1 MDIKPIRNEHDYN
14 EALAETDR
22 IFDAEPDSPYSDKL
36 DVLVALVSAYED
48 KHYDLPPPDPI
59 DALEY
64 YIESRNLTGEALE
77 PYIGSK
83 EDVHAILTRKHPLT
97 LSMIRRLEAGTG
109 IPASIL
115 IQPYKTEVNLLADEP
130 TKVRIHW
137 RDWLAKQDEI
147 ILPVLK
153 NYSGIDADA
162 LWRFVRNDLER
173 RHDELILEF

>member
-1 MDIKPIRNEHDYN
+1 MIIKPIQNENDYE
-14 EALAETDR
+14 EALAEIER
-22 IFDAEPDSPYSDKL
+22 LFDAEPDSPECDKL
-36 DVLVALVSAYED
+36 DVLVTLVSAYED

-64 YIESRNLTGEALE
+64 YIESRHLTDEALE
-77 PYIGSK
+77 PYIGAK
-83 EDVHAILTRKHPLT
+83 EDVRAILTRTQPLT
-97 LSMIRRLEAGTG
+97 LPMIRRLEVGTG

-115 IQPYKTEVNLLADEP
+115 IQPYEVEVNLFVEET
-130 TKVRIHW
+130 TKVRIPW

-153 NYSGIDADA
+153 NYSGIDAEA